1 MKRTSLY
8 VHYGTRESFQVH
20 DGLQQSSGKIMASST
35 KLFSP
40 RILLPMAAV
49 LLLLSGF
56 LFYYFL
62 IISRQEAALDDR
74 SFRRLAAVSAQL
86 RDLVGNYAEVM
97 QRSPEENFRAFVAEQ
112 VPDLKLLGLKP
123 EDKCPVTGPSI
134 RPIVRD
140 DGDALQFVVGSACAY
155 VRLDTAVSPLLSG
168 TSRQMFDEVLLT
180 NSKGRV
186 LYQTQTADVLA
197 NDLSSFLQTAQ
208 GGSQPKN
215 PPAAKSDSSPD
226 NKPPA
231 TEKDTPYAAAFM
243 SASQSS
249 NLVTI
254 SVAGT
259 LYRAYL
265 VPVPLATSDPGQASE
280 KTVLVLCGLI
290 RQDKFRSDGRSVPG
304 ILVTTLVLTVLLV
317 IVATWPLLK
326 FSTMRPTERVPRNAG
341 LYYAL
346 SATATIVMLIVL
358 VIDLRYVF
366 YDPETDANLKS
377 LEIAIDSNL
386 GRELKQALRV
396 LDGIAHSDYF
406 KKENFTDHTKTAVVG
421 CTPEQKEKP
430 LNTEQNV
437 LRLPGMQLA
446 EYPYFR
452 RVFAY
457 DGSAFEQLKWT
468 VDPTEPPSLR
478 VCARSYF
485 NDTIR
490 NQLWYLKDDIA
501 GPRFRVEPIYS
512 KLSGEFLAVIA
523 EPAPA
528 APEAAPETPRVLT
541 MVTPLLSLIHPVL
554 PPDYG
559 FAVIDEA
566 GKVLFHS
573 DAAKNGRENFFDESS
588 NSGELRA
595 AITARRQTWLSVN
608 YSGVDHRVF
617 ISPFSSI
624 QHSPWY
630 LITFSN
636 LATAGTDRVERLVLF
651 SALVLIYFAVVIVPT
666 AFILMLL
673 RANRVLWIWPTEEK
687 LGSYYHLIL
696 TLIVVVLLFY
706 SLAFRAGPSDLLVF
720 SVQVPILSVLLAFFK
735 LTSRDQWIAWTAGAM
750 ALSGLVMF
758 LANFHPNDWGFYL
771 SFMLICVAYFFLS
784 LKPVTERLHAWAW
797 TRTIGCSGYKETPQR
812 KEWAPSFL
820 TTFSVACFCLLVMAA
835 AAPCIA
841 LFKSA
846 YDHEEN
852 MSTRREQLLTMQE
865 LEARENRVI
874 QQYFNVQ
881 LSDQKQSQKQ
891 VYADDLAKWLFLRRR
906 LEDEKLD
913 VYDVVFKDQRAGQ
926 IFKLGAPPRHMEP
939 PQLLN
944 TLAANLP
951 FSHGSLTSR
960 LSQNAADLSQW
971 EWDNEGTNRIRVHPN
986 YDPAIEHSGGSAQ
999 TLALAKLVFNDPVFL
1014 TQELAY
1020 DLDVLQ
1026 PWPFFVLVAAPLFLL
1041 LIGMYF
1047 SVRSTLRKMFLVN
1060 MKMPDALPEITLDKA
1075 IARHKNL
1082 ILLSLPCSEKSI
1094 ALESRKDVS
1103 TIDLVH
1109 FIHDKQGLPKSA
1121 GNIVA
1126 LDHFE
1131 VDMDDDAANEKKL
1144 ELLEHLV
1151 RSKKTVLI
1159 ITTIDPLF
1167 YLESAANGSID
1178 TSASSRERS
1187 RMLQRWGRVLADFT
1201 KFRLK
1206 AEPMK
1211 CSKACYRILWSSFT
1225 RNEQAAFYGL
1235 ARDGWANHKNH
1246 AALEHL
1252 LLRGLIRR
1260 TPMFEIAPEYAD
1272 FAEYIRHAV
1281 TREERESWDVRH
1293 APEFLDW
1300 DGLRVMFI
1308 ILLTGTV
1315 AAVLFFS
1322 HFEVLGYITSAI
1334 SVVLPLAKLLTDV
1347 RSGRGATAAKTDG
1360 ASA

>member
-1 MKRTSLY
+1 
-8 VHYGTRESFQVH
+8 
-20 DGLQQSSGKIMASST
+20 MASNT
-35 KLFSP
+35 KFFSP
-40 RILLPMAAV
+40 RFLLPMAAV
-49 LLLLSGF
+49 LLLVGSF
-56 LFYYFL
+56 FFYYFL

-74 SFRRLAAVSAQL
+74 SFRSLAAVSAQL

-97 QRSPEENFRAFVAEQ
+97 QRAPKREDPAEDEKFRAFVAEQ
-112 VPDLKLLGLKP
+112 VPDLKV

-140 DGDALQFVVGSACAY
+140 DGDALQFVVGRDCAY
-155 VRLDTAVSPLLSG
+155 VRLETALAPLLSG
-168 TSRQMFDEVLLT
+168 TSRQMFDEMLLT

-197 NDLSSFLQTAQ
+197 NDLSSFLQAAQ
-208 GGSQPKN
+208 GGSQPKSA
-215 PPAAKSDSSPD
+215 PPKSDSAPD
-226 NKPPA
+226 NKTA
-231 TEKDTPYAAAFM
+231 AAEKDTPYAAAFL

-265 VPVPLATSDPGQASE
+265 VPVPLATSDPGQTPE

-290 RQDKFRSDGRSVPG
+290 RQDKFRSAGRSVPG
-304 ILVTTLVLTVLLV
+304 ILMTTLVLTVLLV

-326 FSTMRPTERVPRNAG
+326 FSTMRLTERVPRNAG

-386 GRELKQALRV
+386 GRELRQALRV
-396 LDGIAHSDYF
+396 LDGIAYSNYF
-406 KKENFTDHTKTAVVG
+406 KTKDFADHTKTAVVG
-421 CTPEQKEKP
+421 CTPEQKDKP
-430 LNTEQNV
+430 SNTKTDV
-437 LRLPGMQLA
+437 LKLPGMQLA

-452 RVFAY
+452 RVYAY
-457 DGSAFEQLKWT
+457 DSSAFEQMKWT

-512 KLSGEFLAVIA
+512 RLSGEFLAVIA

-528 APEAAPETPRVLT
+528 SPVVAPETPRVLT

-588 NSGELRA
+588 NSGELRS
-595 AITARRQTWLSVN
+595 AITARRQTWLTVN

-617 ISPFSSI
+617 ISPFSSV

-666 AFILMLL
+666 ALILMLL

-696 TLIVVVLLFY
+696 TLSVVMLLFY
-706 SLAFRAGPSDLLVF
+706 SLTFRAGPSELLVF
-720 SVQVPILSVLLAFFK
+720 SVVVPILSVLLAFFK
-735 LTSRDQWIAWTAGAM
+735 LTSRDQWISWAAGGL
-750 ALSGLVMF
+750 ALSAMVMV
-758 LANFHPNDWGFYL
+758 LAHLHPNDGRFY
-771 SFMLICVAYFFLS
+771 FTFILICAAYFFLS
-784 LKPVTERLHAWAW
+784 LKPVTERLHVWAS
-797 TRTIGCSGYKETPQR
+797 TTTNGNKQTPQR
-812 KEWAPSFL
+812 KEWAPTFL
-820 TTFSVACFCLLVMAA
+820 TTFSLACFCLLVMAA
-835 AAPCIA
+835 APPCIA

-852 MSTRREQLLTMQE
+852 MSTRREQLLTMQA

-881 LSDQKQSQKQ
+881 LSDQKQ

-913 VYDVVFKDQRAGQ
+913 VYDTIFPDQQTGQVFKP
-926 IFKLGAPPRHMEP
+926 GAPARHKEP

-960 LSQNAADLSQW
+960 LSQNAAELSQW

-986 YDPAIEHSGGSAQ
+986 YDPAIEHSGGSPQ

-1026 PWPFFVLVAAPLFLL
+1026 PREFFVLVAAPLFLL

-1047 SVRSTLRKMFLVN
+1047 SVRSTLKKMFLIN
-1060 MKMPDALPEITLDKA
+1060 MKMPDALPEITLEEA
-1075 IARHKNL
+1075 IARNQNL
-1082 ILLSLPCSEKSI
+1082 ILLSLPCSERSK
-1094 ALESRKDVS
+1094 ALKSRKDVS

-1109 FIHDKQGLPKSA
+1109 FIHDRQGLPKST
-1121 GNIVA
+1121 GNTVA

-1144 ELLEHLV
+1144 ELVDHLV
-1151 RSKKTVLI
+1151 RSNKTVLI
-1159 ITTIDPLF
+1159 ITTIDPMF

-1178 TSASSRERS
+1178 TSAKGSERS
-1187 RMLQRWGRVLADFT
+1187 RTLQRWGRLLEDFT

-1206 AEPMK
+1206 GEAMK
-1211 CSKACYRILWSSFT
+1211 CSKACYSILWSSFT

-1260 TPMFEIAPEYAD
+1260 TPMFEIAPECAD
-1272 FAEYIRHAV
+1272 FAEYIKRAV

-1347 RSGRGATAAKTDG
+1347 RSGRGATATKTDG